1 LCHPDIETALILGFE
16 TADASLKLMNLVQEC
31 AERSS
36 VELAKRN
43 EEIQKLTQKNKKLPP
58 PPPSASAD
66 KITLECEYYD
76 KRTVVLS
83 KNNLTYEIFVNQIR
97 ATFDVPALTI
107 MHRDIF
113 LESQAELDA
122 LLRDGKSSYDIALYD
137 PYQ

>member
-1 LCHPDIETALILGFE
+1 
-16 TADASLKLMNLVQEC
+16 MNMVQEC
-31 AERSS
+31 SSRSS

-43 EEIQKLTQKNKKLPP
+43 EEIQKLTQKRKPLPAAP
-58 PPPSASAD
+58 SAD

-76 KRTVVLS
+76 KRTVQVS
-83 KNNLTYEIFVNQIR
+83 KNNLTHEAFVNQIC
-97 ATFDVPALTI
+97 AAFDVSALTI

-122 LLRDGKSSYDIALYD
+122 LLSEGKTSYEIALYD